1 MSPTVIFTRSFFIQA
16 SKSDGPS
23 GYEMTELPGFRT
35 GEKLHSGT
43 HFSVYRATRLDDGA
57 AVIVKVADAPHAG
70 PQANARLEREF
81 ALTRGLDDADIASAV
96 ALERAGRH
104 SFLVFPDTGRIS
116 LASYLE
122 GRSLPIRSFF
132 VIARQVAETL
142 GRLHARDIVH
152 KDVKPTNILID
163 PQTLSVQLADFGIAA
178 AHAHETAS
186 SQAPE
191 NLEGTLQYIAPE
203 QTGRMNRSIDGRADL
218 YALGVTFYELLT
230 QQLPFEVKD
239 QAELVHCHLTA
250 LPRPPRDLDPDIP
263 EHLSRLVIKLLAKD
277 PEDRYQSGYGLA
289 HDIAALAKMIETGR
303 DPKDFSLA
311 SRDVSDRLRMPERLY
326 GRDVEVAE
334 LIKSVE
340 GIALGRAQLM
350 LIAGPSGVGKSSLV
364 REVMRPV
371 AGRRGYLI
379 SGKFDQLN
387 RGTPYRAI
395 GQALEELVRKLLGE
409 PAERVEMWRRT
420 LSEDIGPNAQ
430 VVLDVN
436 PSLEGLIGDMPKPA
450 ATLGAAEAQTR
461 FNMVFRRLLRA
472 LAGPGHPLVIF
483 LDDLQW
489 ADGAS
494 LSLIEVLMSDPDL
507 VGLLMIGAYRDNEVH
522 AGHPLQSLI
531 AALARAQAPCKH
543 IALAPLERESVGP
556 LIADTLRISS
566 TEAAPLAALVTA
578 KTQGNPFFVRQFL
591 RTLAEK
597 KLLAFDAQAAC
608 WVWDIARIEQ
618 EQISDNVVE
627 LVTGRIGR
635 LSPATQRLVQLASC
649 IGNQFDLHTL
659 AVVSGGTPGETAAAL
674 AELLAQEIVAPVG
687 EGYKY
692 APWSDTSGEPDIL
705 YRFAHDRL
713 QQAAYAMTPPSE
725 RPHLHNHIGRLVMER
740 STPEQREE
748 RLFEIV
754 GHLNL
759 AKTLAASCDRRA
771 ELAQLNLRAGQKARG
786 SNAYEAAL
794 SYFAAGLELVEP
806 GFDTRLRHELS
817 VGRIEAMY
825 LCGRFQEAERLA
837 EELLA
842 RTDSL
847 LEKVEVL
854 EQLVLA
860 HTTRLQYRKAIDT
873 AVRALALL
881 GENIPGRPS
890 QVQVLAE
897 LARTKLALAGKQP
910 DEMLALPRMENPR
923 KLAAMRILM
932 LATAPAYFEDQNL
945 LPLLALRMVRLSARY
960 GNAAH
965 SAYGYVMYG
974 LVLCGVLNDMP
985 GGLAF
990 GRLALKAIDLFD
1002 AQDIRGRVL
1011 MVLGGFILHWNG
1023 RLTDIL
1029 PHFGEGAKASL
1040 EAGDLEFHGYNRYA
1054 YASYAFMTG
1063 MPLDKVADLL
1073 DEGYAAVLEHK
1084 HEKTQRVFRM
1094 AREAVRE
1101 LRGRAADAS
1110 QGQIPFDEAAEVL
1123 YWRDRDRMALAY
1135 YYKYRTLKQFMA
1147 RDLEGCVASAR
1158 VIDENFNVVMGMAFS
1173 AYYLPYQSL
1182 ALIRLLP
1189 KMAAGARLG
1198 AMRTIRRNQ
1207 RRLRTWSRHAPENY
1221 LHKWTLVN
1229 AELARLGGRE
1239 LQAERGYQEAIEL
1252 SSRHGALPDE
1262 ALAHELAG
1270 EFELAR
1276 GRATSGRAH
1285 LVEAR
1290 DAYRHWGAL
1299 AWIDHLDRR
1308 HPEVIR
1314 AQRDKRASTAAM
1326 TAMDSTE
1333 TRGLVDVAAI
1343 THAANAITGKTVV
1356 KDVAAEVIK
1365 ASVMNA
1371 GATRGL
1377 LLLVQ
1382 GNRLAIQE
1390 EAGGNGGAETS
1401 HALPFAGSGKG
1412 PERLVNYV
1420 ARTHESVVLDDATR
1434 DQTYGEDPFII
1445 ERRPLSV
1452 LCMPLLDRGELV
1464 GLLYA
1469 ENDLA
1474 RGAFTADRIHTLQLL
1489 ASQAVI
1495 SLENARL
1502 YQEIRSHANALEF
1515 KVKERTS
1522 ELEDAYGKLREI
1534 FGKYVPRG
1542 VAEAI
1547 VAGRGSLR
1555 PTQTLATILYSDI
1568 EGFTSIVERMQPG
1581 RLIEMLNEY
1590 FPTLIEPIERNGG
1603 IVNQFLGDAMLVT
1616 FNIPIADPQH
1626 AEKAVRTAA
1635 EIQRAVRGRKFAGVE
1650 LATRIGINT
1659 GMVIAGNVGSG
1670 NRVHYSIYGDAV
1682 NLAARLE
1689 QLNKEYGTRVLV
1701 SGTTMKLLNS
1711 AQELVPIGKVVVRGK
1726 TEPVH
1731 LYRLDSSA

>member
-1 MSPTVIFTRSFFIQA
+1 MI
-16 SKSDGPS
+16 
-23 GYEMTELPGFRT
+23 ELPGFQT
-35 GEKLHSGT
+35 GERLHSGT

-57 AVIVKVADAPHAG
+57 AVIVKVADAPLAG
-70 PQANARLEREF
+70 QQANARLEREF
-81 ALTRGLDDADIASAV
+81 ALTRALDDPGVASAV

-116 LASYLE
+116 LAGYLE
-122 GRSLPIRSFF
+122 GRSLAVRSFF

-142 GRLHARDIVH
+142 GRIHARDIVH

-163 PQTLSVQLADFGIAA
+163 PQTLSVQLTDFGIAA
-178 AHAHETAS
+178 ARAHETAS
-186 SQAPE
+186 SRTPE

-218 YALGVTFYELLT
+218 YALGVTFYEMLT
-230 QQLPFEVKD
+230 QRLPFEVED
-239 QAELVHCHLTA
+239 QAELVHCHLTT
-250 LPRPPRDLDPDIP
+250 LPRPLRDLDPDIP
-263 EHLSRLVIKLLAKD
+263 EHLSRLVMKLLAKD
-277 PEDRYQSGYGLA
+277 PEDRYQSGCGLA
-289 HDIAALAKMIETGR
+289 HDIAALAEMIETGR
-303 DPKDFSLA
+303 SPRDFSLA
-311 SRDVSDRLRMPERLY
+311 SRDVSDHLRMPERLY
-326 GRDVEVAE
+326 GRDVELAE

-350 LIAGPSGVGKSSLV
+350 LIAGPAGVGKSSLV

-371 AGRRGYLI
+371 AGRRGHLI

-409 PAERVEMWRRT
+409 PAERVEIWRRT
-420 LSEDIGPNAQ
+420 LSEAIGPNAQ
-430 VVLDVN
+430 VVLDVI
-436 PSLEGLIGDMPKPA
+436 PSLEGLIGDMPKP

-461 FNMVFRRLLRA
+461 FNMVFRRVLRA
-472 LAGPGHPLVIF
+472 LAGPSHPLVIF

-494 LSLIEVLMSDPDL
+494 LALIEVLMSDPDL

-522 AGHPLQSLI
+522 AGHPLQSLM
-531 AALARAQAPCKH
+531 AGLARAQAPCRQ
-543 IALAPLERESVGP
+543 IALAPLERESLGP
-556 LIADTLRISS
+556 LIADTLRISPS
-566 TEAAPLAALVTA
+566 EAAPLAALVTA

-597 KLLAFDAQAAC
+597 KLLAFNAEAAR
-608 WVWDIARIEQ
+608 WIWNIARIEQ

-627 LVTGRIGR
+627 LVSGRIGR
-635 LSPATQRLVQLASC
+635 LSPAAQRLMQLASC
-649 IGNQFDLHTL
+649 IGNHFDLHTL
-659 AVVSGGTPGETAAAL
+659 AVVSGGAPGETAAAL
-674 AELLAQEIVAPVG
+674 AEPIAQEIIAPIG
-687 EGYKY
+687 EDYKY
-692 APWSDTSGEPDIL
+692 APWSETSGEADIL

-713 QQAAYAMTPPSE
+713 QQAAYAVTPASE
-725 RPHLHNHIGRLVMER
+725 RPHLHDHIGRLIMER
-740 STPEQREE
+740 STPQQREE

-759 AKTLAASCDRRA
+759 AKAVATLATSSDWRA

-794 SYFAAGLELVEP
+794 AHFSAGIELVEP
-806 GFDTRLRHELS
+806 GFDARLAHELS

-825 LCGRFQEAERLA
+825 LCGRFEETERLA
-837 EELLA
+837 EDLLA
-842 RTDSL
+842 KTQL
-847 LEKVEVL
+847 PLEKVEVL

-890 QVQVLAE
+890 QVQALAE
-897 LARTKLALAGKQP
+897 LARTKLALAGKKP
-910 DEMLALPRMENPR
+910 DEMLALPRMKNPK

-1002 AQDIRGRVL
+1002 ARDIRGRVL

-1023 RLTDIL
+1023 RLIDTL
-1029 PHFGEGAKASL
+1029 PHFSEGANASL

-1054 YASYAFMTG
+1054 FASYAFMSG
-1063 MPLDKVADLL
+1063 MPLDKVADFL

-1094 AREAVRE
+1094 AKQAVRE
-1101 LRGRAADAS
+1101 LRGRAAGAS
-1110 QGQIPFDEAAEVL
+1110 QEEIAFDEAAEVA
-1123 YWRDRDRMALAY
+1123 YWRERDRMALAY
-1135 YYKYRTLKQFMA
+1135 YYKYRILKQFMA

-1182 ALIRLLP
+1182 ALLRLLP
-1189 KMAAGARLG
+1189 KMAAGARLA

-1207 RRLRTWSRHAPENY
+1207 RRLRTWSRSAAENY
-1221 LHKWTLVN
+1221 LHKWALVN
-1229 AELARLGGRE
+1229 AELSRLGARE
-1239 LQAERGYQEAIEL
+1239 LEAERGYQQAIEL
-1252 SSRHGALPDE
+1252 ARRHGALPDE

-1285 LVEAR
+1285 LMEAR
-1290 DAYRHWGAL
+1290 DAYQHWGAL
-1299 AWIDHLDRR
+1299 TWIDHLDRR
-1308 HPEVIR
+1308 HAELIR
-1314 AQRDKRASTAAM
+1314 AARDKRASTAAM

-1343 THAANAITGKTVV
+1343 TRAANAISGKTVV

-1377 LLLVQ
+1377 LVLAQ
-1382 GNRLAIQE
+1382 GNQLVIQE
-1390 EAGGNGGAETS
+1390 EAGGSGSRNAS

-1420 ARTHESVVLDDATR
+1420 ARTRESVVLDDATR
-1434 DQTYGEDPFII
+1434 DETYGGDPFIV

-1469 ENDLA
+1469 ENDLT
-1474 RGAFTADRIHTLQLL
+1474 RGAFTGDRIHTLQLL
-1489 ASQAVI
+1489 ASQAAI

-1502 YQEIRSHANALEF
+1502 YQEIRSHADALEF

-1522 ELEDAYGKLREI
+1522 ELEHAYGKLREI

-1542 VAEAI
+1542 VVEAI

-1568 EGFTSIVERMQPG
+1568 EGFTGIVERMQPG
-1581 RLIEMLNEY
+1581 RLIDMLNEY

-1635 EIQRAVRGRKFAGVE
+1635 EIQHVVQGRKFAGVE
-1650 LATRIGINT
+1650 LVTRIGINT

-1670 NRVHYSIYGDAV
+1670 RRVHYAVYGDAV

-1701 SGTTMKLLNS
+1701 SGTTM
-1711 AQELVPIGKVVVRGK
+1711 ELSNGAHQLAPVGEVVVRGK
-1726 TEPVH
+1726 TKPVR